1 MLAVAW
7 PFGCPARFADSGG
20 AQTRGAGPETCRRDQ
35 TMRAFSPEFA
45 DSGGAQTRG
54 AGPETCRRAQTMR
67 AFSPVHAALLG
78 HAIRPGEL
86 VVTGSATSLTMR

>member
-7 PFGCPARFADSGG
+7 PFGFPARFADSGG

-35 TMRAFSPEFA
+35 TVP
-45 DSGGAQTRG
+45 
-54 AGPETCRRAQTMR
+54 